1 MNFHI
6 SSLGG
11 IIGFNSRDPYKT
23 YSFYITW
30 QNQLQGFEET
40 LPGFFCIGTH
50 RFALECGDIDQGRPG
65 IYWTVYDEQGDAPRS
80 RALLQF

>member
-11 IIGFNSRDPYKT
+11 TIGFGG
-23 YSFYITW
+23 FYITW
-30 QNQLQGFEET
+30 QNQLEGFEET
-40 LPGFFCIGTH
+40 LPGFTAIGTK
-50 RFALECGDIDQGRPG
+50 RFALELGDIDQGRPG